1 MKTRAISLF
10 SGGLDSILAVKI
22 LQDQQIDVMG
32 LAFETPFFDAA
43 KAGRRRARS
52 TCRWSS

>member
-1 MKTRAISLF
+1 LKTRAISLF